1 MSPYLISPN
10 FHTLLSQGL
19 SPLVHYFLDH
29 SNNSVHTDV
38 NLFLEEDRRLV
49 LVGLVL
55 GAVCS
60 VLLMFNCFLL
70 GVKKGSQ
77 QMNITG
83 IISSVCREKA
93 WIVLALLHFAL
104 WLVWESCTT
113 FSRRGPF
120 PWLREGIQ
128 PVRPACFRLW
138 NKRGRAEKTNRRA
151 SNRETS
157 LFYVSDLSC
166 LRRSTLHSANETDS

>member
-19 SPLVHYFLDH
+19 SSLVHYFLDH

-70 GVKKGSQ
+70 GVKKR
-77 QMNITG
+77 
-83 IISSVCREKA
+83 V
-93 WIVLALLHFAL
+93 
-104 WLVWESCTT
+104 TT
-113 FSRRGPF
+113 D
-120 PWLREGIQ
+120 EHN
-128 PVRPACFRLW
+128 W
-138 NKRGRAEKTNRRA
+138 NNFKR
-151 SNRETS
+151 
-157 LFYVSDLSC
+157 V
-166 LRRSTLHSANETDS
+166 